1 MLLDVSRLEGDYA
14 LGRGSSRPLS
24 HCLYI
29 LMVKFGEKSSSSIKL
44 EAFEEKITLCSNYV
58 YLTQFNS
65 YQSRHVQEL
74 NPVHIH
80 TLLGHTSWGTS
91 MRLLLPQ
98 IDVHLRIY
106 IIWCNV
112 HTKTPLLAP
121 YILVEFFL
129 GLIINSRGKNCNRA
143 CAAISWAC
151 YSL

>member
-1 MLLDVSRLEGDYA
+1 MLLGVSRLEGDYA
-14 LGRGSSRPLS
+14 LDRGSSRPLS

-80 TLLGHTSWGTS
+80 TLLGHTS
-91 MRLLLPQ
+91 
-98 IDVHLRIY
+98 
-106 IIWCNV
+106 
-112 HTKTPLLAP
+112 
-121 YILVEFFL
+121 
-129 GLIINSRGKNCNRA
+129 
-143 CAAISWAC
+143 
-151 YSL
+151 